1 MKSKIRNFTV
11 IGSSIIILFF
21 TCKEKVP
28 EITKTVEIPELGLIL
43 NYEGW
48 IYSESVS
55 EEKEKPAIKKNS
67 KKADSK
73 QDLKVLFYLFDSDEY
88 TKPGIRTS
96 INFVSEPIPAR
107 YSKATLDDYI
117 ASIGALYSNLY
128 KNYEMLSVP
137 QRLTIG
143 KQKAALIEGRFL
155 LENFEQSAE
164 IHNYQLIFLKDGNAY
179 IITGSTPEDEFKSKG
194 PKILST
200 LKGIRESKS
209 ANSPGP

>member
-1 MKSKIRNFTV
+1 MKSKIRNLTV
-11 IGSSIIILFF
+11 IGSSIIIFSF
-21 TCKEKVP
+21 ACKEKVP
-28 EITKTVEIPELGLIL
+28 EITKTIEIPELELIL

-48 IYSESVS
+48 IYGESGS
-55 EEKEKPAIKKNS
+55 EETQPSVIKKNS
-67 KKADSK
+67 KKGGSEP
-73 QDLKVLFYLFDSDEY
+73 DLKVLFYLFDSDEY

-96 INFVSEPIPAR
+96 INFVSEPIPPR
-107 YSKATLDDYI
+107 YSKATIDDYI

-143 KQKAALIEGRFL
+143 KHKAALIEGRFL

-164 IHNYQLIFLKDGNAY
+164 IHNYQLIFLKDDHAY
-179 IITGSTPEDEFKSKG
+179 IITGSTPENEFKTKG

-209 ANSPGP
+209 ANSLIP